1 MKTKC
6 SFLLLFCMLLCAV
19 PAVLA
24 QEPQIPDDQK
34 REFLL
39 TAKVTASRRTTKG
52 ITSPWRLTLSDGT
65 LTHDAAFQPV
75 DESKARYETLKGI
88 ELNFRD
94 SYHFNIA
101 AYELAKLLGLDGM
114 MPVYVERKWGGQTG
128 SLSWWIPDAMDE
140 IQRKE
145 KKLQP
150 PDPEAYNKQMY
161 RKRIFAELVYDVDP
175 NLTNVLITPD
185 WKLWMI
191 DFSRAFRL
199 RTDIQVL
206 KNLDH
211 CDRQLFEKI
220 KSLNVADVRERTKGH
235 LQKGEV
241 DGLMKRRDKIVDYIT
256 KLAASKGEAAVFY
269 Q

>member
-1 MKTKC
+1 MKTRLSC
-6 SFLLLFCMLLCAV
+6 LLLFFLIFCVVRPVM
-19 PAVLA
+19 A
-24 QEPQIPDDQK
+24 QEPQISDDQK

-39 TAKVTASRRTTKG
+39 TAKVIASRHTSKG
-52 ITSPWRLTLSDGT
+52 ITSPWRLTLSNGT
-65 LTHDAAFQPV
+65 LTHDASFQSV
-75 DESKARYETLKGI
+75 DEFKTRYETLQGI

-114 MPVYVERKWGGQTG
+114 MPIYVERKWNGQTG
-128 SLSWWIPDAMDE
+128 SLSWWLDNAMDE
-140 IQRKE
+140 IQRKD
-145 KKLQP
+145 KKLEP
-150 PDPEAYNKQMY
+150 PDVNAYNNQMY

-211 CDRQLFEKI
+211 CDRQLFDKL
-220 KSLNVADVRERTKGH
+220 KALDATQVRERTKGH

-241 DGLMKRRDKIVDYIT
+241 DGLIKRRDKIVNYIT
-256 KLAASKGEAAVFY
+256 KLAASKGDAAVFY
-269 Q
+269 